1 MAPVWTPP
9 LTGFTEINVDVA
21 LSKNSNI
28 TAVAAIVRDSA
39 GVFLGAS
46 AVVLEGITDAEIAE
60 ALACR
65 EGLALA

>member
-1 MAPVWTPP
+1 M
-9 LTGFTEINVDVA
+9 
-21 LSKNSNI
+21 
-28 TAVAAIVRDSA
+28 AAIVRDSA